1 MIVSK
6 INVCFLNKHSFSNTN
21 RRDTNERPWGN
32 ADKMVHML
40 DRHKKW
46 QWKCPMLDVQQL
58 HSFSEEKVQNV
69 KISKKKNPHLCSDTF
84 VISYRQD
91 NIKERGRILKSD
103 QSKAKKEMILNDT
116 KSKEKE
122 SQLPPG
128 ADTVSLYK
136 HANIPWKHSFHHWAG
151 KRTRW
156 VIIIVISG
164 QFCYGYQS
172 DLLIMADC
180 LPVCVPNSFDIL
192 SWLPEVSWVGKAA
205 IPLG

>member
-1 MIVSK
+1 MSSREVTLTKWSTCSTDIRNGNTVKMYNAWCATVTFIQQRKGTQRENIYFLK
-6 INVCFLNKHSFSNTN
+6 IHICVRTRSWSA
-21 RRDTNERPWGN
+21 R
-32 ADKMVHML
+32 
-40 DRHKKW
+40 
-46 QWKCPMLDVQQL
+46 
-58 HSFSEEKVQNV
+58 
-69 KISKKKNPHLCSDTF
+69 
-84 VISYRQD
+84 SYRHN

-103 QSKAKKEMILNDT
+103 QSKAKKEMILNDI

-122 SQLPPG
+122 SQLLPG
-128 ADTVSLYK
+128 ADRVSLYK

-151 KRTRW
+151 KWTWW

-164 QFCYGYQS
+164 QFCYRYQS

-180 LPVCVPNSFDIL
+180 LTVCVPNSFDIL

>member
-1 MIVSK
+1 MSNAWCATATFIQQRKGTKCENKFKKK
-6 INVCFLNKHSFSNTN
+6 IHICVRTRSWSVT
-21 RRDTNERPWGN
+21 
-32 ADKMVHML
+32 
-40 DRHKKW
+40 DR
-46 QWKCPMLDVQQL
+46 
-58 HSFSEEKVQNV
+58 
-69 KISKKKNPHLCSDTF
+69 ITSKKEVGF
-84 VISYRQD
+84 WRVI
-91 NIKERGRILKSD
+91 
-103 QSKAKKEMILNDT
+103 KAKQKKEMILNDT

-122 SQLPPG
+122 SQLLPG

>member
-1 MIVSK
+1 
-6 INVCFLNKHSFSNTN
+6 
-21 RRDTNERPWGN
+21 
-32 ADKMVHML
+32 MVHML

-46 QWKCPMLDVQQL
+46 QWKCPMLDVRQL
-58 HSFSEEKVQNV
+58 HSFSKEKVQNV
-69 KISKKKNPHLCSDTF
+69 KISLKKKNPHLCSDTF

-122 SQLPPG
+122 SQLLPG